1 MPKISIIVPVC
12 NVEKYLSKC
21 LDSIVNQTLKNI
33 EIICVDDGSTDNS
46 GAILDSYS
54 QNDSRIKVIH
64 KKNSGYGNS
73 MNVGMDC
80 AEGEYIGIVESDDCI
95 LPEMYE
101 ELYKAAKESNL
112 DFVKS
117 DAVFWWE
124 RIGYSY
130 NVHYDYLQE
139 YYDKVLMGNAR
150 HVFYKFLMNI
160 WTGIYKRDFLKNHN
174 IRFNETP
181 GASYQDNG
189 FWFQT
194 MTFADRA
201 MWIGKSYYM
210 YRQDNPMASIKSEAK
225 VLAMSNEYDYIEK
238 ILKDKNA
245 GSDSVKECNYYRL
258 AKNYGNYY
266 RIADEL
272 KENFL
277 SYVLKDYEK
286 YGKDIMDEPYLIE
299 WYRKIAENPIEFCK
313 YTIDV
318 KNSNKAVL
326 EKAESIVIYGA
337 GKRGQYISVSYTHLR
352 AHET

>member
-1 MPKISIIVPVC
+1 
-12 NVEKYLSKC
+12 
-21 LDSIVNQTLKNI
+21 
-33 EIICVDDGSTDNS
+33 
-46 GAILDSYS
+46 
-54 QNDSRIKVIH
+54 
-64 KKNSGYGNS
+64 
-73 MNVGMDC
+73 
-80 AEGEYIGIVESDDCI
+80 
-95 LPEMYE
+95 
-101 ELYKAAKESNL
+101 
-112 DFVKS
+112 
-117 DAVFWWE
+117 
-124 RIGYSY
+124 
-130 NVHYDYLQE
+130 
-139 YYDKVLMGNAR
+139 
-150 HVFYKFLMNI
+150 
-160 WTGIYKRDFLKNHN
+160 
-174 IRFNETP
+174 
-181 GASYQDNG
+181 
-189 FWFQT
+189 
-194 MTFADRA
+194 
-201 MWIGKSYYM
+201 M

-337 GKRGQYISVSYTHLR
+337 GKRGQYILRHLYNIGVYDKITNFVVSDNAGMQCIGRIEVINISELADNEDDNMLVIISASNSCETYR
-352 AHET
+352 AMESMLHQYKINNYIGSDDIINNFYSIC